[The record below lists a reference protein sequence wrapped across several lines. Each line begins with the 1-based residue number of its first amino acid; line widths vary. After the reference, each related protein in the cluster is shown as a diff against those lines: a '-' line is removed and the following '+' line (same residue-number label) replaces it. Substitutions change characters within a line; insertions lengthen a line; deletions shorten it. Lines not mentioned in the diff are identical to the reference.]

1 MRKEIKERIME
12 SRRSAQECAGFL
24 LKTRPLSRDVFDEQF
39 KKYMC
44 SKFML
49 QPEEAVTDDF
59 YELCQISADK
69 AANLPKGVLDAA
81 ELASK
86 CGGATTA
93 MNKKVLF
100 LLAVNREFGIRITA
114 EESVKI
120 QKFSQLQQL
129 VFDKLQEL

>member
-1 MRKEIKERIME
+1 MKGRA
-12 SRRSAQECAGFL
+12 SAQQCVDAL
-24 LKTRPLSRDVFDEQF
+24 RNTKPLSREVFDRLF

-49 QPEEAVTDDF
+49 EPEEAATDDF

-69 AANLPKGVLDAA
+69 AANLPKGALDAS

-100 LLAVNREFGIRITA
+100 LLAVNREFGIKITA
-114 EESVKI
+114 EESVGI
-120 QKFSQLQQL
+120 QLFSELQQL
-129 VFDKLQEL
+129 VFDKLKEV